1 MSENVP
7 ITYTIRRLDPEN
19 AEAWAA
25 LRREALESH
34 PLVFGAS
41 VPDDPD
47 SLVESIRA
55 RLASEESCVLGAFA
69 GASLVGIVGVRR
81 DTGKKERHK
90 SLIWGMFVSLT
101 HRRSGVGA
109 ALLQTAI
116 EHARSWPGVEQVQ
129 LAVSEVAEDA
139 RRLYERNGFQPWG
152 REPRALCWEGRSV
165 DETHMI
171 LDLREP
177 GLSGRPL

>member
-1 MSENVP
+1 MP
-7 ITYTIRRLDPEN
+7 TTYTIRRLDQGH

-25 LRREALESH
+25 LRREALEAH
-34 PLVFGAS
+34 PLAFGAS
-41 VPDDPD
+41 IPEDPG
-47 SLVESIRA
+47 SLVELIRA
-55 RLASEESCVLGAFA
+55 RLASDEESCVFGAFA
-69 GASLVGIVGVRR
+69 GTSLVGIVGIRR

-90 SLIWGMFVSLT
+90 SLIWGMFVSPT

-109 ALLQTAI
+109 ALLQMAI
-116 EHARSWPGVEQVQ
+116 AHARTWPGVEQVQ

-139 RRLYERNGFQPWG
+139 RRLYERNGFQSWG

-177 GLSGRPL
+177 GLRGRTL